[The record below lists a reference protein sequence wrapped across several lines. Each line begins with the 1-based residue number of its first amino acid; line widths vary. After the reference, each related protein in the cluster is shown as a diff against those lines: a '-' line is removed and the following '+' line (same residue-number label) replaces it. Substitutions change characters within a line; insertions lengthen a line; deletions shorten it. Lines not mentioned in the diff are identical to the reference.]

1 MVVRNIFQTGY
12 PESLKTARGGI
23 DQKGS
28 GREPANKDRVISLLK
43 HIGVGRDG
51 EEQEEFGSR
60 QPRGVGG
67 IPRRYDCKRC
77 CVSAASRKAIL
88 MQFRLGVK
96 SPKYT
101 FLQFS
106 TQVCPKSAP
115 AIPIS
120 PRDYIRKKCNKIIQ
134 QPSCKIEGCF
144 ARQPALEAT

>member
-51 EEQEEFGSR
+51 DEQEEFGSR

-67 IPRRYDCKRC
+67 IPRRNDCKRC

-88 MQFRLGVK
+88 MQFSQRGVK

-101 FLQFS
+101 FLRFS
-106 TQVCPKSAP
+106 RRVCPKPAP
-115 AIPIS
+115 AFPRS
-120 PRDYIRKKCNKIIQ
+120 PRNYMRKKCNNI
-134 QPSCKIEGCF
+134 
-144 ARQPALEAT
+144 RQHT

>member
-67 IPRRYDCKRC
+67 IPRRNDCKRC
-77 CVSAASRKAIL
+77 RVSMASRKSML
-88 MQFRLGVK
+88 MQFSQSGVK

-106 TQVCPKSAP
+106 TQLCPKSPPIVHAAP
-115 AIPIS
+115 
-120 PRDYIRKKCNKIIQ
+120 RENLRKKCNNII
-134 QPSCKIEGCF
+134 
-144 ARQPALEAT
+144 

>member
-1 MVVRNIFQTGY
+1 MRSISHTGC

-51 EEQEEFGSR
+51 DEQEEFGSR

-67 IPRRYDCKRC
+67 IPRRNDCKRC
-77 CVSAASRKAIL
+77 CVSAASRTAIL
-88 MQFRLGVK
+88 MQFSQRGVK

-106 TQVCPKSAP
+106 TQVCPKSPPNLHAAP
-115 AIPIS
+115 
-120 PRDYIRKKCNKIIQ
+120 RGNLRKKCYKIIQ
-134 QPSCKIEGCF
+134 KN
-144 ARQPALEAT
+144 